1 MFRTIKD
8 ELNPKEIQEY
18 IKKHSALISRYKQ
31 LQEYYLGEHTILKNG
46 AADKDKDNKLVNP
59 YPKYI
64 TDFNTG
70 FFMGQSV
77 KYVATAQDEDE
88 DDKFLEEYQKVC
100 NHNNEAK
107 ENLTLA
113 KTCSIKGEAY
123 ELLWIDDKAEV
134 RFKAIEPDNAFL
146 IYDMSI
152 EDRVKFGVRYYS
164 TKIDN
169 KTTTYAY
176 LYDDKAMYLYTDESS
191 SGVLKLE
198 EVKPH
203 PFGSVPL
210 IHFKNNKE
218 LQGDFE
224 QVISLIDAYNREQ
237 SNTLND
243 MDQFSDAYLALTNY
257 AATDEED
264 IENMKKKRVLL
275 LDSDGDAKWVTKDVN
290 DTWIE
295 NFKLRI
301 NKDIHKFSFTPDFAD
316 ESFGTNLPGVSLRL
330 KLLTAEELRNTKEM
344 YFRESLSNRMDL
356 IACYL
361 NIVNNDEV
369 VRNQIQMQ
377 FSDSL
382 PQNIL
387 ELTQIIQ
394 NLSQD
399 VSTETRLSL
408 LPFIENPAD
417 EMEKKADEEQEKNDE
432 DYSKLEELFK
442 SNKVAEEDEKESLLG
457 KEVSRRAD

>member
-1 MFRTIKD
+1 MFRTLKN
-8 ELNPKEIQEY
+8 ELTAEEIQKY
-18 IKKHSALISRYKQ
+18 IKKHSALIGRYRK
-31 LQEYYLGEHTILKNG
+31 LQDYYLGNHAILESG
-46 AADKDKDNKLVNP
+46 AADKDKDNKLVHA

-77 KYVATAQDEDE
+77 KYVAAALDEEE
-88 DDKFLEEYQKVC
+88 DDRFLEEYQKIC

-123 ELLWIDDKAEV
+123 ELLWIDDSAQV

-152 EDRVKFGVRYYS
+152 EDNVKFGVRYYS
-164 TKIDN
+164 EKVDN
-169 KTTTYAY
+169 VTTTYAY
-176 LYDDKAMYLYTDESS
+176 LYDDKAMYLYSDESS
-191 SGVLKLE
+191 NGVFKLE

-203 PFGSVPL
+203 PFGAVPL
-210 IHFKNNKE
+210 LHFKNNEE

-257 AATDEED
+257 SATDEED
-264 IENMKKKRVLL
+264 VEKMNKRRIIL
-275 LDSDGDAKWVTKDVN
+275 LDSDGDAKWLTKDVN
-290 DTWIE
+290 DSWVE
-295 NFKLRI
+295 NFKLRT
-301 NKDIHKFSFTPDFAD
+301 NKDIHKLSFTPDFAD

-442 SNKVAEEDEKESLLG
+442 SKKVAEEDEK
-457 KEVSRRAD
+457 

>member
-1 MFRTIKD
+1 MFRTYKD
-8 ELNPKEIQEY
+8 ELGPKEIKDY
-18 IKKHSALISRYKQ
+18 IGKHSALIGRYVK
-31 LQEYYLGEHTILKNG
+31 LQDYYLGKHLILENG
-46 AADKDKDNKLVNP
+46 GADKEKENKLVHP

-77 KYVATAQDEDE
+77 KYVATALDEDE
-88 DDKFLEEYQKVC
+88 DDKFLEEYQNIC
-100 NHNNEAK
+100 NRNNEAK

-123 ELLWIDDKAEV
+123 ELLWVDDKADV

-152 EDRVKFGVRYYS
+152 EDRVKFGVRYYV
-164 TKIDN
+164 TRVDG
-169 KTTTYAY
+169 KTSTYAY
-176 LYDDKAMYLYTDESS
+176 LYDDKAVYFYTDEAS
-191 SGVLKLE
+191 SGVFRLE

-203 PFGSVPL
+203 PFGAVPL

-218 LQGDFE
+218 VQGDFE
-224 QVISLIDAYNREQ
+224 QVITLIDAYNREQ

-243 MDQFSDAYLALTNY
+243 MDQFSDAYLALVNY
-257 AATDEED
+257 GATDEED
-264 IENMKKKRVLL
+264 VKKMNKQRILL
-275 LDSDGDAKWVTKDVN
+275 LDSDGDAKWVVKDVN
-290 DTWIE
+290 DSWVE
-295 NFKLRI
+295 NFKLRV

-344 YFRESLSNRMDL
+344 YFRESLSKRMDL
-356 IACYL
+356 IASYL
-361 NIVNNDEV
+361 NIINNAEV
-369 VRNQIQMQ
+369 IRNQIQMQ

-387 ELTQIIQ
+387 ELTQIVQ

-417 EMEKKADEEQEKNDE
+417 EMEKKA
-432 DYSKLEELFK
+432 
-442 SNKVAEEDEKESLLG
+442 EEDQESFDKSMQAYKNLGDHDHEEENLLAKKE
-457 KEVSRRAD
+457 

>member
-1 MFRTIKD
+1 MFRTLKD
-8 ELNPKEIQEY
+8 ELTAKEIQEY
-18 IKKHSALISRYKQ
+18 IKKHSALISRYKK

-77 KYVATAQDEDE
+77 KYVATAMDEDE

-100 NHNNEAK
+100 NRNNEAK

-123 ELLWIDDKAEV
+123 ELLWVDDKAEV

-152 EDRVKFGVRYYS
+152 EDKVKFGIRYYS
-164 TKIDN
+164 TKADN

-198 EVKPH
+198 DVKPH

-224 QVISLIDAYNREQ
+224 QVITLIDAYNREQ

-243 MDQFSDAYLALTNY
+243 MDQFSDAYLALVGY
-257 AATDEED
+257 GDTDDED

-290 DTWIE
+290 DTWVE

-316 ESFGTNLPGVSLRL
+316 ESFGTNLPGISLRL

-344 YFRESLSNRMDL
+344 YFRESLSKRMDL
-356 IACYL
+356 IASYL
-361 NIVNNDEV
+361 NIINNSEV

-387 ELTQIIQ
+387 ELTQIVQ
-394 NLSQD
+394 NLSND

-408 LPFIENPAD
+408 LPFIDNPAD
-417 EMEKKADEEQEKNDE
+417 EMEKKEKEEQEKSEE
-432 DYSKLEELFK
+432 DYSKLESMLKFK
-442 SNKVAEEDEKESLLG
+442 NKNTNEKVVEEDEE
-457 KEVSRRAD
+457 

>member
-1 MFRTIKD
+1 MFRTLKK
-8 ELNPKEIQEY
+8 ELSAEEIQKY
-18 IKKHSALISRYKQ
+18 IKKHSALIGRYRK
-31 LQEYYLGEHTILKNG
+31 LQDYYLGNHAILESG
-46 AADKDKDNKLVNP
+46 AADKDKDNKLVHA

-77 KYVATAQDEDE
+77 KYVAAALDEEE
-88 DDKFLEEYQKVC
+88 DDKFLEEYQKIC

-123 ELLWIDDKAEV
+123 ELLWIDDNAQV

-152 EDRVKFGVRYYS
+152 EDNVKFGIRYYS
-164 TKIDN
+164 EKVDN
-169 KTTTYAY
+169 VTTTYAY
-176 LYDDKAMYLYTDESS
+176 VYDDKAMYLYSDESS
-191 SGVLKLE
+191 NGVFKLE

-203 PFGSVPL
+203 PFGAVPL
-210 IHFKNNKE
+210 LHFKNNEE

-257 AATDEED
+257 SATDEED
-264 IENMKKKRVLL
+264 VEKMNKRRIIL
-275 LDSDGDAKWVTKDVN
+275 LDSDGDAKWLTKDVN
-290 DTWIE
+290 DSWVE
-295 NFKLRI
+295 NFKLRT
-301 NKDIHKFSFTPDFAD
+301 NKDIHKLSFTPDFAD

-344 YFRESLSNRMDL
+344 YFRESLSKRMDL
-356 IACYL
+356 IASYL
-361 NIVNNDEV
+361 NIINNSEV

-387 ELTQIIQ
+387 ELTQIVQ
-394 NLSQD
+394 NLSND

-408 LPFIENPAD
+408 LPFIEDPSS
-417 EMEKKADEEQEKNDE
+417 EMEKKEKEEQEKSEE
-432 DYSKLEELFK
+432 DYSKLESLFK
-442 SNKVAEEDEKESLLG
+442 SNKVAEEDEK
-457 KEVSRRAD
+457 

>member
-1 MFRTIKD
+1 MFRTLKK
-8 ELNPKEIQEY
+8 ELSAEEIQKY
-18 IKKHSALISRYKQ
+18 IKKHSALIGRYRK
-31 LQEYYLGEHTILKNG
+31 LQDYYLGNHAILESG
-46 AADKDKDNKLVNP
+46 AADKDKDNKLVHA

-77 KYVATAQDEDE
+77 KYVAAALDEEE
-88 DDKFLEEYQKVC
+88 DDKFLEEYQKIC

-152 EDRVKFGVRYYS
+152 EDKVKFGIRYYS
-164 TKIDN
+164 TKADN

-198 EVKPH
+198 DVKPH

-224 QVISLIDAYNREQ
+224 QVITLIDAYNREQ

-290 DTWIE
+290 DTWVE

-316 ESFGTNLPGVSLRL
+316 ESFGTNLPGISLRL

-344 YFRESLSNRMDL
+344 YFRESLSKRMDL
-356 IACYL
+356 IASYL
-361 NIVNNDEV
+361 NIINNTEV
-369 VRNQIQMQ
+369 IRNQIQMQ

-382 PQNIL
+382 PQNVL
-387 ELTQIIQ
+387 ELTQIVQ
-394 NLSQD
+394 NLSND

-417 EMEKKADEEQEKNDE
+417 EMDKKEKEEQDKNEE
-432 DYSKLEELFK
+432 DYSKLESLFK
-442 SNKVAEEDEKESLLG
+442 SNKVAEEDEK
-457 KEVSRRAD
+457 

>member
-1 MFRTIKD
+1 MFRTLKN
-8 ELNPKEIQEY
+8 ELTAKEIQGY
-18 IKKHSALISRYKQ
+18 IKKHSALISRYRK
-31 LQEYYLGEHTILKNG
+31 LQDYYLGNHTILESG
-46 AADKDKDNKLVNP
+46 AADKEKDNKLVHA

-77 KYVATAQDEDE
+77 KYVAAALDEEE
-88 DDKFLEEYQKVC
+88 DDRFLEEYQKIC

-152 EDRVKFGVRYYS
+152 EDKVKFGIRYYS
-164 TKIDN
+164 TKADN
-169 KTTTYAY
+169 VTTMYVY

-198 EVKPH
+198 ELKPH

-210 IHFKNNKE
+210 IQFKNNKE

-316 ESFGTNLPGVSLRL
+316 ESFGTNLPGISLRL

-344 YFRESLSNRMDL
+344 YFRESLSKRMDL
-356 IACYL
+356 IASYL
-361 NIVNNDEV
+361 NIINNSEV

-387 ELTQIIQ
+387 ELTQIVQ
-394 NLSQD
+394 NLSND

-408 LPFIENPAD
+408 LPFIEDPSS
-417 EMEKKADEEQEKNDE
+417 EMEKKEKEEQEKSEE
-432 DYSKLEELFK
+432 DYSKLESLFK
-442 SNKVAEEDEKESLLG
+442 SNKVAEEDEK
-457 KEVSRRAD
+457 

>member
-1 MFRTIKD
+1 MFRTLKK
-8 ELNPKEIQEY
+8 ELSAEEIQKY
-18 IKKHSALISRYKQ
+18 IKKHSALIGRYRK
-31 LQEYYLGEHTILKNG
+31 LQDYYLGNHAILESG
-46 AADKDKDNKLVNP
+46 AADKDKDNKLVHA

-77 KYVATAQDEDE
+77 KYVAAALDEEE
-88 DDKFLEEYQKVC
+88 DDKFLEEYQKIC

-123 ELLWIDDKAEV
+123 ELLWIDDNAQV

-152 EDRVKFGVRYYS
+152 EDNVKFGIRYYS
-164 TKIDN
+164 EKIDN
-169 KTTTYAY
+169 VTTTYAY
-176 LYDDKAMYLYTDESS
+176 VYDDKAMYLYSDESS
-191 SGVLKLE
+191 NGLFELE

-210 IHFKNNKE
+210 IQFKNNKE

-257 AATDEED
+257 SATDEED
-264 IENMKKKRVLL
+264 VEKMNKRRIIL
-275 LDSDGDAKWVTKDVN
+275 LDSDGDAKWLTKDVN
-290 DTWIE
+290 DSWVE
-295 NFKLRI
+295 NFKLRT

-344 YFRESLSNRMDL
+344 YFRESLTKRMDL
-356 IACYL
+356 IASYL
-361 NIVNNDEV
+361 NIINNDEL

-417 EMEKKADEEQEKNDE
+417 EIEKKANEEQESFDKSMQAYKNLGGHEDE
-432 DYSKLEELFK
+432 
-442 SNKVAEEDEKESLLG
+442 EEDLLAKKE
-457 KEVSRRAD
+457 

>member
-18 IKKHSALISRYKQ
+18 IKKHSALISRYKK
-31 LQEYYLGEHTILKNG
+31 LQDYYLGNHTILENG

-77 KYVATAQDEDE
+77 KYVATAMDEDE
-88 DDKFLEEYQKVC
+88 DDRFLEEYQKVC
-100 NHNNEAK
+100 NRNNEAK

-123 ELLWIDDKAEV
+123 ELLWVDDKAEV

-152 EDRVKFGVRYYS
+152 EDRVKFGVRYYY
-164 TKIDN
+164 TKVDN
-169 KTTTYAY
+169 VKTTYVY

-191 SGVLKLE
+191 NGVLKLE

-224 QVISLIDAYNREQ
+224 QVITLIDAYNREQ

-344 YFRESLSNRMDL
+344 YFRESLSKRMDL
-356 IACYL
+356 IASYL
-361 NIVNNDEV
+361 NIINNTEV
-369 VRNQIQMQ
+369 IRNQIQMQ

-382 PQNIL
+382 PQNVL
-387 ELTQIIQ
+387 ELTQIVQ
-394 NLSQD
+394 NLSND

-417 EMEKKADEEQEKNDE
+417 EMEKKEKEEQEKSEE
-432 DYSKLEELFK
+432 DYSKLESLFK
-442 SNKVAEEDEKESLLG
+442 SNKVAEEDEK
-457 KEVSRRAD
+457 

>member
-1 MFRTIKD
+1 MFRTLKN
-8 ELNPKEIQEY
+8 ELTAEEIQKY
-18 IKKHSALISRYKQ
+18 IKKHSALIGRYRK
-31 LQEYYLGEHTILKNG
+31 LQDYYLGNHAILESG
-46 AADKDKDNKLVNP
+46 AADKDKDNKLVHA

-77 KYVATAQDEDE
+77 KYVAAALDEEE
-88 DDKFLEEYQKVC
+88 DDKFLEEYQKIC

-123 ELLWIDDKAEV
+123 ELLWIDDNAQV

-152 EDRVKFGVRYYS
+152 EDNVKFGIRYYS
-164 TKIDN
+164 EKVDN
-169 KTTTYAY
+169 VTTTYAY
-176 LYDDKAMYLYTDESS
+176 LYDDKAMYLYSDESS
-191 SGVLKLE
+191 NGVFKLE

-203 PFGSVPL
+203 PFGAVPL
-210 IHFKNNKE
+210 LHFKNNEE

-257 AATDEED
+257 SATDEED
-264 IENMKKKRVLL
+264 VEKMNKRRIIL
-275 LDSDGDAKWVTKDVN
+275 LDSDGDAKWLTKDVN
-290 DTWIE
+290 DSWVE
-295 NFKLRI
+295 NFKLRT
-301 NKDIHKFSFTPDFAD
+301 NKDIHKLSFTPDFAD

-344 YFRESLSNRMDL
+344 YFRESLTKRMDL
-356 IACYL
+356 IASYL
-361 NIVNNDEV
+361 NIINNDEL

-417 EMEKKADEEQEKNDE
+417 EIEKKANEEQESFDKSMQAYKNLGGHEDE
-432 DYSKLEELFK
+432 
-442 SNKVAEEDEKESLLG
+442 EEDLLAKKE
-457 KEVSRRAD
+457 

>member
-8 ELNPKEIQEY
+8 ELSPKEIQEY
-18 IKKHSALISRYKQ
+18 IKKHSALISRYKN

-64 TDFNTG
+64 TDFNVG

-77 KYVATAQDEDE
+77 KYVATAMDEDE

-100 NHNNEAK
+100 NRNNEAK

-152 EDRVKFGVRYYS
+152 EDRIKFGVRYYS

-169 KTTTYAY
+169 VTTTYIY

-191 SGVLKLE
+191 NGVLKLE

-224 QVISLIDAYNREQ
+224 QVITLIDAYNREQ

-344 YFRESLSNRMDL
+344 YFRESLAKRMDL
-356 IACYL
+356 IASYL
-361 NIVNNDEV
+361 NIINNTEV
-369 VRNQIQMQ
+369 IRNQIQMQ

-382 PQNIL
+382 PQNVL
-387 ELTQIIQ
+387 ELTQIVQ
-394 NLSQD
+394 NLSND

-408 LPFIENPAD
+408 LPFIENPSD
-417 EMEKKADEEQEKNDE
+417 EMEKKEKEEQEKSEE

-442 SNKVAEEDEKESLLG
+442 SNKVAEEDEK
-457 KEVSRRAD
+457 

>member
-1 MFRTIKD
+1 MFRTLKN
-8 ELNPKEIQEY
+8 ELSPNDIRDY
-18 IKKHSALISRYKQ
+18 VKKHTALIDRYTK
-31 LQEYYLGEHTILKNG
+31 LQDYYLGKHDIMEFG
-46 AADKDKDNKLVNP
+46 AADKDKDNKLVHP

-77 KYVATAQDEDE
+77 KYVATALDEDE
-88 DDKFLEEYQKVC
+88 DDRFLEEYQNIC
-100 NHNNEAK
+100 NYNNEAK

-113 KTCSIKGEAY
+113 KTCSIKGDAY
-123 ELLWIDDKAEV
+123 ELLWIDDKANV
-134 RFKAIEPDNAFL
+134 RFMAMEPDNAFL

-152 EDRVKFGVRYYS
+152 EDRVKFGVRYYV
-164 TKIDN
+164 IRLED
-169 KTTTYAY
+169 KTTTYVH

-191 SGVLKLE
+191 NGVFKLE

-203 PFGSVPL
+203 PFGAVPL

-243 MDQFSDAYLALTNY
+243 MDQFSDAYLALINY
-257 AATDEED
+257 GATDEED
-264 IENMKKKRVLL
+264 VKKMNKQRILL
-275 LDSDGDAKWVTKDVN
+275 LDSDGDAKWVVKDVN
-290 DTWIE
+290 DSWVE
-295 NFKLRI
+295 NFKLRV

-344 YFRESLSNRMDL
+344 YFRESLSMRMDL
-356 IACYL
+356 IASYL
-361 NIVNNDEV
+361 NIINNSEV

-387 ELTQIIQ
+387 ELTQIVQ

-408 LPFIENPAD
+408 LPFIDNPAD
-417 EMEKKADEEQEKNDE
+417 EMEKKANEEQEKSEE

-442 SNKVAEEDEKESLLG
+442 SNKVAEEDEK
-457 KEVSRRAD
+457 

>member
-18 IKKHSALISRYKQ
+18 IKKHSALISRYKK
-31 LQEYYLGEHTILKNG
+31 LQDYYLGNHTILENG

-77 KYVATAQDEDE
+77 KYVATAMDEDE
-88 DDKFLEEYQKVC
+88 DDRFLEEYQNIC
-100 NHNNEAK
+100 NRNNEAK

-123 ELLWIDDKAEV
+123 ELLWVDDKAEV

-164 TKIDN
+164 TKVDN
-169 KTTTYAY
+169 ITTMYVY

-198 EVKPH
+198 DVKPH

-224 QVISLIDAYNREQ
+224 QVITLIDAYNREQ

-243 MDQFSDAYLALTNY
+243 MDQFSDAYLALVGY
-257 AATDEED
+257 GDTDDED
-264 IENMKKKRVLL
+264 IENMKKRRVLL

-316 ESFGTNLPGVSLRL
+316 ESFGTNLPGISLRL

-344 YFRESLSNRMDL
+344 YFRESLSKRMDL
-356 IACYL
+356 IASYL
-361 NIVNNDEV
+361 NIINNTEV
-369 VRNQIQMQ
+369 IRNQIQMQ

-387 ELTQIIQ
+387 ELTQIVQ
-394 NLSQD
+394 NLSND

-408 LPFIENPAD
+408 LPFIENPSD
-417 EMEKKADEEQEKNDE
+417 EMEKKEKEEQEKSEE

-442 SNKVAEEDEKESLLG
+442 SNKVAEEDEK
-457 KEVSRRAD
+457 

>member
-1 MFRTIKD
+1 MFRTYKD
-8 ELNPKEIQEY
+8 ELSPADVRDY
-18 IKKHSALISRYKQ
+18 IKKHSALIGRYVK
-31 LQEYYLGEHTILKNG
+31 LQDYYEGKHLILENG
-46 AADKDKDNKLVNP
+46 AADKDKENKLVHP

-77 KYVATAQDEDE
+77 KYVATALDEDE
-88 DDKFLEEYQKVC
+88 DDRFLEEYQKIC

-107 ENLTLA
+107 ENMTLA

-123 ELLWIDDKAEV
+123 ELLWVDDKADV

-152 EDRVKFGVRYYS
+152 EDRVKFGVRYYVS
-164 TKIDN
+164 HVDG
-169 KTTTYAY
+169 KTSTYAY
-176 LYDDKAMYLYTDESS
+176 LYDDKAVYFYTDEAS
-191 SGVLKLE
+191 SGVFKLE

-203 PFGSVPL
+203 PFGAVPL

-218 LQGDFE
+218 VQGDFE

-243 MDQFSDAYLALTNY
+243 MDQFSDAYLALINY
-257 AATDEED
+257 GATDEED
-264 IENMKKKRVLL
+264 VDKMRKQRILL
-275 LDSDGDAKWVTKDVN
+275 LDSDGDAKWLVKDVN
-290 DTWIE
+290 DSWVE
-295 NFKLRI
+295 NFKLRV

-316 ESFGTNLPGVSLRL
+316 ESFGTNLPGISLRL

-344 YFRESLSNRMDL
+344 YFRESLSRRMDL
-356 IACYL
+356 IASYL
-361 NIVNNDEV
+361 NIINNSEV
-369 VRNQIQMQ
+369 VRNQIEMQ

-387 ELTQIIQ
+387 ELTQIVQ

-417 EMEKKADEEQEKNDE
+417 EIEKKANEDQESFDKSMQAYKNLGGHDEEE
-432 DYSKLEELFK
+432 DLL
-442 SNKVAEEDEKESLLG
+442 AEKE
-457 KEVSRRAD
+457 

>member
-18 IKKHSALISRYKQ
+18 IKKHSALISRYKK
-31 LQEYYLGEHTILKNG
+31 LQDYYLGNHTILENG
-46 AADKDKDNKLVNP
+46 GADKNKDNKLVNP

-64 TDFNTG
+64 TDFNVG

-77 KYVATAQDEDE
+77 KYVATAMDEDE

-100 NHNNEAK
+100 NRNNEAK

-164 TKIDN
+164 TKVDN
-169 KTTTYAY
+169 ITTMYVY

-191 SGVLKLE
+191 NGVLKLE
-198 EVKPH
+198 DVKPH

-224 QVISLIDAYNREQ
+224 QVITLIDAYNREQ

-264 IENMKKKRVLL
+264 IDNMKKKRVLL

-316 ESFGTNLPGVSLRL
+316 ESFGTNLPGISLRL

-344 YFRESLSNRMDL
+344 YFRESLSKRMDL
-356 IACYL
+356 IASYL
-361 NIVNNDEV
+361 NIINNTEV
-369 VRNQIQMQ
+369 IRNQIQMQ

-387 ELTQIIQ
+387 ELTQIVQ
-394 NLSQD
+394 NLSND

-408 LPFIENPAD
+408 LPFIESPAD
-417 EMEKKADEEQEKNDE
+417 EMEKKEKEEQEKSEE
-432 DYSKLEELFK
+432 DYSKLESLFK
-442 SNKVAEEDEKESLLG
+442 SNKVAEEDEK
-457 KEVSRRAD
+457 

>member
-8 ELNPKEIQEY
+8 ELSPKEIQEY
-18 IKKHSALISRYKQ
+18 IKKHSALISRYKK
-31 LQEYYLGEHTILKNG
+31 LQDYYLGNHTILENG

-77 KYVATAQDEDE
+77 KYVATAMDEDE

-100 NHNNEAK
+100 NRNNEAK

-164 TKIDN
+164 IKAYNI
-169 KTTTYAY
+169 TTTYVY

-191 SGVLKLE
+191 NGVLKLE
-198 EVKPH
+198 DVKPH

-224 QVISLIDAYNREQ
+224 QVITLIDAYNREQ

-243 MDQFSDAYLALTNY
+243 MDQFSDAYLALINY
-257 AATDEED
+257 GATDEED
-264 IENMKKKRVLL
+264 IDSMKKKRVLL

-290 DTWIE
+290 DTWVE

-316 ESFGTNLPGVSLRL
+316 ESFGTNLPGISLRL

-344 YFRESLSNRMDL
+344 YFRESLAKRMDL
-356 IACYL
+356 VSSYL
-361 NIVNNDEV
+361 NIINNAEV
-369 VRNQIQMQ
+369 IRNQIQMQ
-377 FSDSL
+377 FFDSL
-382 PQNIL
+382 PQNVL
-387 ELTQIIQ
+387 ELTQIVQ
-394 NLSQD
+394 NLSND

-417 EMEKKADEEQEKNDE
+417 EIEKKEKEEQEKNEE
-432 DYSKLEELFK
+432 DYSKLESMLRFK
-442 SNKVAEEDEKESLLG
+442 NKNTDEKVVEEDE
-457 KEVSRRAD
+457 D

>member
-1 MFRTIKD
+1 MFRTLKD
-8 ELNPKEIQEY
+8 ELSPADVGDF
-18 IKKHSALISRYKQ
+18 IKKHSALIGRYVK
-31 LQEYYLGEHTILKNG
+31 LQDYYLGKHLILENG
-46 AADKDKDNKLVNP
+46 GADKDKENKLVHP

-77 KYVATAQDEDE
+77 KYVATALDEDE
-88 DDKFLEEYQKVC
+88 DDRFLEEYQNIC

-123 ELLWIDDKAEV
+123 ELLWVDDKANV

-152 EDRVKFGVRYYS
+152 EDRVKFGVRYYV
-164 TKIDN
+164 TKVDG
-169 KTTTYAY
+169 KTSTYAY
-176 LYDDKAMYLYTDESS
+176 LYDDKAVYFYTDEAS
-191 SGVLKLE
+191 SGVFRFE

-203 PFGSVPL
+203 PFGAVPL

-218 LQGDFE
+218 VQGDFE
-224 QVISLIDAYNREQ
+224 QVITLIDAYNREQ

-243 MDQFSDAYLALTNY
+243 MDQFSDAYLALINY
-257 AATDEED
+257 GATDEED
-264 IENMKKKRVLL
+264 VKKMNKQRILL
-275 LDSDGDAKWVTKDVN
+275 LDSDGDAKWVVKDVN
-290 DTWIE
+290 DSWVE
-295 NFKLRI
+295 NFKLRV

-344 YFRESLSNRMDL
+344 YFRESLSRRMDL
-356 IACYL
+356 IASYL
-361 NIVNNDEV
+361 NIINNAEV
-369 VRNQIQMQ
+369 IRNQIQMQ

-387 ELTQIIQ
+387 ELTQIVQ

-417 EMEKKADEEQEKNDE
+417 EMEKKADEDQESFDKSMQAYKNLGDH
-432 DYSKLEELFK
+432 DHEEENLLAK
-442 SNKVAEEDEKESLLG
+442 KE
-457 KEVSRRAD
+457 

>member
-1 MFRTIKD
+1 
-8 ELNPKEIQEY
+8 
-18 IKKHSALISRYKQ
+18 
-31 LQEYYLGEHTILKNG
+31 
-46 AADKDKDNKLVNP
+46 
-59 YPKYI
+59 
-64 TDFNTG
+64 
-70 FFMGQSV
+70 
-77 KYVATAQDEDE
+77 
-88 DDKFLEEYQKVC
+88 
-100 NHNNEAK
+100 
-107 ENLTLA
+107 
-113 KTCSIKGEAY
+113 
-123 ELLWIDDKAEV
+123 
-134 RFKAIEPDNAFL
+134 
-146 IYDMSI
+146 MSI

-164 TKIDN
+164 TKVDN
-169 KTTTYAY
+169 ITTMYVY
-176 LYDDKAMYLYTDESS
+176 VYNDSAMYLYTDESS
-191 SGVLKLE
+191 NGVLKLQ

-224 QVISLIDAYNREQ
+224 QVITLIDAYNREQ

-264 IENMKKKRVLL
+264 IDNMKKKRVLL

-316 ESFGTNLPGVSLRL
+316 ESFGTNLPGISLRL

-344 YFRESLSNRMDL
+344 YFRESLSKRMDL
-356 IACYL
+356 IASYL
-361 NIVNNDEV
+361 NIINNTEV
-369 VRNQIQMQ
+369 IRNQIQMQ

-382 PQNIL
+382 PQNVL
-387 ELTQIIQ
+387 ELTQIVQ
-394 NLSQD
+394 NLSND

-408 LPFIENPAD
+408 LPFIDSPAD
-417 EMEKKADEEQEKNDE
+417 EIEKKEKEEQEKSDE
-432 DYSKLEELFK
+432 DYSKLESLFK
-442 SNKVAEEDEKESLLG
+442 SNKVAEEDEE
-457 KEVSRRAD
+457 

>member
-1 MFRTIKD
+1 MFRTLKN
-8 ELNPKEIQEY
+8 ELTAEEIQKY
-18 IKKHSALISRYKQ
+18 IKKHSALIGRYRK
-31 LQEYYLGEHTILKNG
+31 LQDYYLGNHAILESG
-46 AADKDKDNKLVNP
+46 AADKDKDNKLVHA

-77 KYVATAQDEDE
+77 KYVAAALDEEE
-88 DDKFLEEYQKVC
+88 DDKFLEEYQKIC

-123 ELLWIDDKAEV
+123 ELLWIDDNAQV

-152 EDRVKFGVRYYS
+152 EDNVKFGIRYYS
-164 TKIDN
+164 EKVDN
-169 KTTTYAY
+169 VTTTYAY
-176 LYDDKAMYLYTDESS
+176 LYDDKAMYLYSDESS
-191 SGVLKLE
+191 NGVFKLE

-203 PFGSVPL
+203 PFGAVPL
-210 IHFKNNKE
+210 LHFKNNEE

-257 AATDEED
+257 SATDEED
-264 IENMKKKRVLL
+264 VEKMNKRRIIL
-275 LDSDGDAKWVTKDVN
+275 LDSDGDAKWLTKDVN
-290 DTWIE
+290 DSWVE
-295 NFKLRI
+295 NFKLRT
-301 NKDIHKFSFTPDFAD
+301 NKDIHKLSFTPDFAD

-344 YFRESLSNRMDL
+344 YFRESLTKRMDL
-356 IACYL
+356 IASYL
-361 NIVNNDEV
+361 NIINNDEL

-417 EMEKKADEEQEKNDE
+417 EMEKKADEEQENFDKSMQAYKNLGGHE
-432 DYSKLEELFK
+432 HEEKDLLAK
-442 SNKVAEEDEKESLLG
+442 EE
-457 KEVSRRAD
+457 

>member
-1 MFRTIKD
+1 MFRTLKD
-8 ELNPKEIQEY
+8 ELTAKEIQKY
-18 IKKHSALISRYKQ
+18 IKKHSALIGRYRK
-31 LQEYYLGEHTILKNG
+31 LQDYYLGNHTILESG
-46 AADKDKDNKLVNP
+46 AADKEKDNKLVHA

-77 KYVATAQDEDE
+77 KYVATAMDEDE
-88 DDKFLEEYQKVC
+88 DDRFLEEYQKIC

-123 ELLWIDDKAEV
+123 ELLWIDDSAQV

-152 EDRVKFGVRYYS
+152 EDNVKFGVRYYS
-164 TKIDN
+164 EKVDN
-169 KTTTYAY
+169 VTTTYAY
-176 LYDDKAMYLYTDESS
+176 VYDDKAMYLYSDESS
-191 SGVLKLE
+191 NGVFKLE
-198 EVKPH
+198 DVKPH

-224 QVISLIDAYNREQ
+224 QAITLIDAYNREQ

-243 MDQFSDAYLALTNY
+243 MDQFSDAYLALVGY
-257 AATDEED
+257 GDTDDED

-290 DTWIE
+290 DTWVE

-316 ESFGTNLPGVSLRL
+316 ESFGTNLPGISLRL

-344 YFRESLSNRMDL
+344 YFRESLSKRMDL
-356 IACYL
+356 IASYL
-361 NIVNNDEV
+361 NIINNTEV
-369 VRNQIQMQ
+369 IRNQIQMQ

-387 ELTQIIQ
+387 ELTQIVQ
-394 NLSQD
+394 NLSND

-417 EMEKKADEEQEKNDE
+417 EMDKKEKEEQEKSEE
-432 DYSKLEELFK
+432 DYSKLESLFT
-442 SNKVAEEDEKESLLG
+442 SNKVAEEDEK
-457 KEVSRRAD
+457 

>member
-1 MFRTIKD
+1 MFRTLKK
-8 ELNPKEIQEY
+8 ELSAEEIQKY
-18 IKKHSALISRYKQ
+18 IKKHSALVGRYRK
-31 LQEYYLGEHTILKNG
+31 LQDYYLGNHAILENG
-46 AADKDKDNKLVNP
+46 AADKDKDNKLVHA

-77 KYVATAQDEDE
+77 KYVAAALDEEE
-88 DDKFLEEYQKVC
+88 DDRFLEEYQKIC

-123 ELLWIDDKAEV
+123 ELLWIDDNAQV

-152 EDRVKFGVRYYS
+152 EDNVKFGIRYYS
-164 TKIDN
+164 EKVDN
-169 KTTTYAY
+169 VTTTYAY
-176 LYDDKAMYLYTDESS
+176 LYDDKAMYLYSDESS
-191 SGVLKLE
+191 NGVFKLE

-203 PFGSVPL
+203 PFGAVPL
-210 IHFKNNKE
+210 LHFKNNEE

-257 AATDEED
+257 SATDEED
-264 IENMKKKRVLL
+264 VEKMNKRRIIL
-275 LDSDGDAKWVTKDVN
+275 LDSDGDAKWLTKDVN
-290 DTWIE
+290 DSWVE
-295 NFKLRI
+295 NFKLRT
-301 NKDIHKFSFTPDFAD
+301 NKDIHKLSFTPDFAD

-442 SNKVAEEDEKESLLG
+442 SKKAAEEDEK
-457 KEVSRRAD
+457 

>member
-1 MFRTIKD
+1 MFRTLKK
-8 ELNPKEIQEY
+8 ELSAEEIQKY
-18 IKKHSALISRYKQ
+18 IKKHSALIGRYRK
-31 LQEYYLGEHTILKNG
+31 LQDYYLGNHAILESG
-46 AADKDKDNKLVNP
+46 AADKDKDNKLVHA

-77 KYVATAQDEDE
+77 KYVAAALDEEE
-88 DDKFLEEYQKVC
+88 DDKFLEEYQKIC

-123 ELLWIDDKAEV
+123 ELLWIDDNAQV

-152 EDRVKFGVRYYS
+152 EDNVKFGIRYYS
-164 TKIDN
+164 EKIDN
-169 KTTTYAY
+169 VTTTYAY
-176 LYDDKAMYLYTDESS
+176 VYDDKAMYLYSDESS
-191 SGVLKLE
+191 NGLFELE

-210 IHFKNNKE
+210 IQFKNNKE

-243 MDQFSDAYLALTNY
+243 MDQFSDAYLALINY
-257 AATDEED
+257 GATDEED
-264 IENMKKKRVLL
+264 IQKMNERRVLL
-275 LDSDGDAKWVTKDVN
+275 LDSDGDAKWVVKDVN
-290 DTWIE
+290 DSWVE
-295 NFKLRI
+295 NFKLRT

-356 IACYL
+356 IASYL
-361 NIVNNDEV
+361 NIINNDEL

-417 EMEKKADEEQEKNDE
+417 EIEKKANEEQESFDKSMQAYKNLGGHEDE
-432 DYSKLEELFK
+432 
-442 SNKVAEEDEKESLLG
+442 EEDLLAKKE
-457 KEVSRRAD
+457 

>member
-1 MFRTIKD
+1 MFRTLKK
-8 ELNPKEIQEY
+8 ELSAEEIQKY
-18 IKKHSALISRYKQ
+18 IKKHSALIGRYKK
-31 LQEYYLGEHTILKNG
+31 LQDYYLGNHAILESG
-46 AADKDKDNKLVNP
+46 AADKDKDNKLVHA

-77 KYVATAQDEDE
+77 KYVAAALEEEE
-88 DDKFLEEYQKVC
+88 DDKFLEEYQKIC

-152 EDRVKFGVRYYS
+152 EDKVKFGIRYYS
-164 TKIDN
+164 TKADN

-198 EVKPH
+198 DVKPH

-224 QVISLIDAYNREQ
+224 QVITLIDAYNREQ

-290 DTWIE
+290 DTWVE

-316 ESFGTNLPGVSLRL
+316 ESFGTNLPGISLRL

-344 YFRESLSNRMDL
+344 YFRESLSKRMDL
-356 IACYL
+356 IASYL
-361 NIVNNDEV
+361 NIINNTEV
-369 VRNQIQMQ
+369 IRNQIQMQ

-382 PQNIL
+382 PQNVL
-387 ELTQIIQ
+387 ELTQIVQ
-394 NLSQD
+394 NLSND

-417 EMEKKADEEQEKNDE
+417 EMDKKEKEEQDKNEE
-432 DYSKLEELFK
+432 DYSKLESLFK
-442 SNKVAEEDEKESLLG
+442 SNKVAEEDEK
-457 KEVSRRAD
+457 

>member
-1 MFRTIKD
+1 MFRTLKK
-8 ELNPKEIQEY
+8 ELSAEEIQKY
-18 IKKHSALISRYKQ
+18 IKKHSALIGRYRK
-31 LQEYYLGEHTILKNG
+31 LQDYYLGNHAILESG
-46 AADKDKDNKLVNP
+46 AADKDKDNKLVHA

-77 KYVATAQDEDE
+77 KYVAAALDEEE
-88 DDKFLEEYQKVC
+88 DDKFLEEYQKIC

-123 ELLWIDDKAEV
+123 ELLWIDDNAQV

-152 EDRVKFGVRYYS
+152 EDNVKFGIRYYS
-164 TKIDN
+164 EKVDN
-169 KTTTYAY
+169 VTTTYAY
-176 LYDDKAMYLYTDESS
+176 LYDDKAMYLYSDESS
-191 SGVLKLE
+191 NGVFKLE

-203 PFGSVPL
+203 PFGAVPL
-210 IHFKNNKE
+210 LHFKNNEE

-257 AATDEED
+257 SATDEKDVEKM
-264 IENMKKKRVLL
+264 NKRRIIL
-275 LDSDGDAKWVTKDVN
+275 LDSDGDAKWLTKDVN
-290 DTWIE
+290 DSWVE
-295 NFKLRI
+295 NFKLRT
-301 NKDIHKFSFTPDFAD
+301 NKDIHKLSFTPDFAD

-344 YFRESLSNRMDL
+344 YFRESLTKRMDL
-356 IACYL
+356 IASYL
-361 NIVNNDEV
+361 NIINNDEL

-417 EMEKKADEEQEKNDE
+417 EIEKKANEEQESFDKSMQAYKNLGGHEDE
-432 DYSKLEELFK
+432 
-442 SNKVAEEDEKESLLG
+442 EEDLLAKKE
-457 KEVSRRAD
+457 

>member
-1 MFRTIKD
+1 MFRTYKD
-8 ELNPKEIQEY
+8 ELGPKEIKDY
-18 IKKHSALISRYKQ
+18 ISKHSALIGRYVN
-31 LQEYYLGEHTILKNG
+31 LQDYYLGKHLILENG
-46 AADKDKDNKLVNP
+46 AADKDKENKLVHP

-77 KYVATAQDEDE
+77 KYVATALDEDE
-88 DDKFLEEYQKVC
+88 DDRFLEEYQKIC

-123 ELLWIDDKAEV
+123 ELLWVDDKANV

-152 EDRVKFGVRYYS
+152 EDKVKFGVRYYVS
-164 TKIDN
+164 QVDG
-169 KTTTYAY
+169 KTSTYAY
-176 LYDDKAMYLYTDESS
+176 LYDDKAVYLYTDEAS
-191 SGVLKLE
+191 SGVFRLE

-203 PFGSVPL
+203 PFGAVPL

-218 LQGDFE
+218 VQGDFE

-243 MDQFSDAYLALTNY
+243 MDQFSDAYLALVNY
-257 AATDEED
+257 GATDEED
-264 IENMKKKRVLL
+264 VKKMNKQRILL
-275 LDSDGDAKWVTKDVN
+275 LDSDGDAKWVVKDVN
-290 DTWIE
+290 DNWVE
-295 NFKLRI
+295 NFKLRV

-330 KLLTAEELRNTKEM
+330 KLLTAEELRNVKEM
-344 YFRESLSNRMDL
+344 YFRESLSKRMDL
-356 IACYL
+356 IASYL
-361 NIVNNDEV
+361 NIINNSEV

-387 ELTQIIQ
+387 ELTQIVQ

-417 EMEKKADEEQEKNDE
+417 EIKKKANEEQESFDKSMQAYKNLGDH
-432 DYSKLEELFK
+432 DHEEENLLAK
-442 SNKVAEEDEKESLLG
+442 KE
-457 KEVSRRAD
+457 

>member
-8 ELNPKEIQEY
+8 ELSPKEIQDY
-18 IKKHSALISRYKQ
+18 IKKHSALISGYRK

-46 AADKDKDNKLVNP
+46 GADKNKDNKLVNP

-77 KYVATAQDEDE
+77 KYVATAMDEDE

-100 NHNNEAK
+100 NRNNEVK

-152 EDRVKFGVRYYS
+152 EDRVKFGIRYYS
-164 TKIDN
+164 TKVDN
-169 KTTTYAY
+169 VKITYVY

-191 SGVLKLE
+191 NGVLKLE
-198 EVKPH
+198 DVKPH
-203 PFGSVPL
+203 PFGAVPL

-224 QVISLIDAYNREQ
+224 QVITLIDAYNREQ

-243 MDQFSDAYLALTNY
+243 MDQFSDAYLALVGY
-257 AATDEED
+257 GDTDDED
-264 IENMKKKRVLL
+264 IENMKKRRVLL

-316 ESFGTNLPGVSLRL
+316 ESFGTNLPGISLRL

-344 YFRESLSNRMDL
+344 YFRESLSKRMDL
-356 IACYL
+356 IASYL
-361 NIVNNDEV
+361 NIINNSEV
-369 VRNQIQMQ
+369 IRNQIQMQ

-382 PQNIL
+382 PQNVL
-387 ELTQIIQ
+387 ELTQIVQ
-394 NLSQD
+394 NLSND

-417 EMEKKADEEQEKNDE
+417 EMDKKEKEEQEKSEE

-442 SNKVAEEDEKESLLG
+442 SNKVAEEDEK
-457 KEVSRRAD
+457 

>member
-1 MFRTIKD
+1 MFRTLKD
-8 ELNPKEIQEY
+8 ELTAEEIQKY
-18 IKKHSALISRYKQ
+18 IKKHSALIGRYRK
-31 LQEYYLGEHTILKNG
+31 LQDYYLGNHAILENG
-46 AADKDKDNKLVNP
+46 AADKDKDNKLVHA

-77 KYVATAQDEDE
+77 KYVAAALDEEE
-88 DDKFLEEYQKVC
+88 DDRFLEEYQKIC

-123 ELLWIDDKAEV
+123 ELLWIDDNAQV

-152 EDRVKFGVRYYS
+152 EDNVKFGIRYYS
-164 TKIDN
+164 EKVDN
-169 KTTTYAY
+169 VTTTYAY
-176 LYDDKAMYLYTDESS
+176 LYDDKAMYLYSDESS
-191 SGVLKLE
+191 NGVFKLE

-203 PFGSVPL
+203 PFGAVPL
-210 IHFKNNKE
+210 LHFKNNEE

-257 AATDEED
+257 SATDEED
-264 IENMKKKRVLL
+264 VEKMNKRRIIL
-275 LDSDGDAKWVTKDVN
+275 LDSDGDAKWLTKDVN
-290 DTWIE
+290 DSWVE
-295 NFKLRI
+295 NFKLRT
-301 NKDIHKFSFTPDFAD
+301 NKDIHKLSFTPDFAD

-344 YFRESLSNRMDL
+344 YFRESLTKRMDL
-356 IACYL
+356 IASYL
-361 NIVNNDEV
+361 NIINNDEL

-417 EMEKKADEEQEKNDE
+417 EIEKKANEEQESFDKSMQAYKNLGGHEDE
-432 DYSKLEELFK
+432 
-442 SNKVAEEDEKESLLG
+442 EEDLLAKKE
-457 KEVSRRAD
+457 

>member
-1 MFRTIKD
+1 MFRTLKK
-8 ELNPKEIQEY
+8 ELSAEEIQKY
-18 IKKHSALISRYKQ
+18 IKKHSALIGRYRK
-31 LQEYYLGEHTILKNG
+31 LQDYYLGNHAILESG
-46 AADKDKDNKLVNP
+46 AADKDKDNKLVHA

-77 KYVATAQDEDE
+77 KYVAAALDEEE
-88 DDKFLEEYQKVC
+88 DDKFLEEYQKIC

-123 ELLWIDDKAEV
+123 ELLWIDDNAQV

-152 EDRVKFGVRYYS
+152 EDNVKFGIRYYS
-164 TKIDN
+164 EKVDN
-169 KTTTYAY
+169 VTTTYAY
-176 LYDDKAMYLYTDESS
+176 LYDDKAMYLYSDESS
-191 SGVLKLE
+191 NGVFKFE

-203 PFGSVPL
+203 PFGAVPL
-210 IHFKNNKE
+210 LHFKNNEE

-257 AATDEED
+257 SATDEED
-264 IENMKKKRVLL
+264 VEKMNKRRIIL
-275 LDSDGDAKWVTKDVN
+275 LDSDGDAKWLTKDVN
-290 DTWIE
+290 DSWVE
-295 NFKLRI
+295 NFKLRT
-301 NKDIHKFSFTPDFAD
+301 NKDIHKLSFTPDFAD

-344 YFRESLSNRMDL
+344 YFRESLTKRMDL
-356 IACYL
+356 IASYL
-361 NIVNNDEV
+361 NIINNDEL

-417 EMEKKADEEQEKNDE
+417 EIEKKANEEQESFDKSMQAYKNLGGHEDE
-432 DYSKLEELFK
+432 
-442 SNKVAEEDEKESLLG
+442 EEDLLAKKE
-457 KEVSRRAD
+457 

>member
-1 MFRTIKD
+1 MFRTLKD
-8 ELNPKEIQEY
+8 ELSPGDVGDF
-18 IKKHSALISRYKQ
+18 IKKHSALIGRYVK
-31 LQEYYLGEHTILKNG
+31 LQDYYLGKHLILENG
-46 AADKDKDNKLVNP
+46 AADKDKENKLVHP

-77 KYVATAQDEDE
+77 KYVATALDEDE
-88 DDKFLEEYQKVC
+88 DDKFLEEYQKIC

-123 ELLWIDDKAEV
+123 ELLWVDDKADV

-152 EDRVKFGVRYYS
+152 EDRVKFGVRYYV
-164 TKIDN
+164 TKVDG
-169 KTTTYAY
+169 KTSTYAY
-176 LYDDKAMYLYTDESS
+176 LYDDKAVYLYTDEAS
-191 SGVLKLE
+191 SGVFKLE
-198 EVKPH
+198 KVKPH
-203 PFGSVPL
+203 PFGAVPL

-218 LQGDFE
+218 VQGDFE

-243 MDQFSDAYLALTNY
+243 MDQFSDAYLALKNY
-257 AATDEED
+257 GATDEED
-264 IENMKKKRVLL
+264 VKKMNKQRILL
-275 LDSDGDAKWVTKDVN
+275 LDSDGDAKWVVKDVN
-290 DTWIE
+290 DSWVE
-295 NFKLRI
+295 NFKLRV

-344 YFRESLSNRMDL
+344 YFRESLSRRMDL
-356 IACYL
+356 IASYL
-361 NIVNNDEV
+361 NIINNAEV
-369 VRNQIQMQ
+369 IRNQIQMQ

-387 ELTQIIQ
+387 ELTQIVQ

-417 EMEKKADEEQEKNDE
+417 EMEKKADEDQESFDKSMQAYKNLGDH
-432 DYSKLEELFK
+432 DHEEENLLAK
-442 SNKVAEEDEKESLLG
+442 KE
-457 KEVSRRAD
+457 